1 MNQHRFLLEPYKG
14 MKTRYNCPQCQKN
27 KTFTKYIDTETGN
40 HINTLV
46 GKCNRESK
54 CGYHYPPKQYFIDTN
69 TNIENTPL
77 NYSINKPLVQKEEE
91 KQTSYIPLNIF
102 NNSLKDYDSNQLVCF
117 LNNLFGATITSEL
130 ISRYFIGTTD
140 CWNGATVFWQ
150 IDIKGKIR
158 TGKIMLYNQT
168 TGKRVKEPYNHIN
181 WAHKT
186 NNINDFELDQC
197 FFGEHLLIDK
207 TKPIALVESEKT
219 ALIASVYFP
228 KFIWLAVGSLNNL
241 NANKCM
247 MLRDRNVVLFPD
259 LGAFTKWE
267 EKANSIE
274 GLKYHISNLLEKKA
288 LQNEKNEGLDLA
300 DYLVKYDFKEF
311 NEVTTEKQRNITTNQ
326 QPVAKSKQQPVSYL
340 KFSSKPKRKAPSTKW
355 NNEIREIEAFFQSTE
370 TPSKPI
376 LLNNNERVPNIDVL
390 VKNHLLTVKA
400 NNGNV
405 TFLPYLNRLRELK
418 NKLINGLY

>member
-1 MNQHRFLLEPYKG
+1 MIQHRFLLEPYKG
-14 MKTRYNCPQCQKN
+14 MKTRYTCPQCQQIN
-27 KTFTKYIDTETGN
+27 KSFTRYIDGETGN

-69 TNIENTPL
+69 TTIENTPL
-77 NYSINKPLVQKEEE
+77 NYSINKQLVHKEE

-117 LNNLFGATITSEL
+117 LNNLFGTTITSEL

-158 TGKIMLYNQT
+158 TGKIMLYIQT

-207 TKPIALVESEKT
+207 SKPVALVESEKT

-247 MLRDRNVVLFPD
+247 ILRDRNVVLFPD

-288 LQNEKNEGLDLA
+288 LPNEKNEGLDLA

-311 NEVTTEKQRNITTNQ
+311 NEATTEKQRNTTTSQ
-326 QPVAKSKQQPVSYL
+326 QPVAKPKQQPVSYL
-340 KFSSKPKRKAPSTKW
+340 KFSSKPKRKAPSTEW

-376 LLNNNERVPNIDVL
+376 LLNNNERVPNIDML

-400 NNGNV
+400 NNGNI

-418 NKLINGLY
+418 NKLINGLN